1 MNQVRITN
9 RMLGQNVI
17 RNINRNL
24 EYMYR
29 VQEQMSTGKR
39 VNRPSDDPIVVA
51 RVLAFKTSIA
61 ANDQYKKNME
71 DAKGWIDASE
81 SALGMATDVLQ
92 RARELAVYGANGTMP
107 EESMQAL
114 GEEVEQL
121 LDEMVQVA
129 NTSYGGRYIFGG
141 TYTTAT
147 PFVKNTDANGIITS
161 IVYKGNPDPGELN
174 WEIAPGVV
182 VAVNENGAK
191 IFSQA
196 IVNGGKESIFD
207 LLIELRDALNGGN
220 YSALQ
225 STLGKFDQA
234 IDHLL
239 NIRAALGAK
248 SNRMEMAMSR
258 LDDTQTGLTTTMSK
272 LEDVDLAETVMNY
285 KNRENVYLA
294 SLATGAMVLQPSLI
308 DYLR

>member
-1 MNQVRITN
+1 MRITN
-9 RMLGQNVI
+9 RMLGQNVV

-24 EYMYR
+24 ENMYR
-29 VQEQMSTGKR
+29 TQEQMSTGKR

-51 RVLAFKTSIA
+51 RILAFKTSIA

-71 DAKGWIDASE
+71 DAKGWLDASE

-92 RARELAVYGANGTMP
+92 RARELAVYGSNGTMP
-107 EESMQAL
+107 AESMQAL
-114 GEEVEQL
+114 GQEVDQL

-129 NTSYGGRYIFGG
+129 NTSYGGRYLFGG
-141 TYTTAT
+141 TYTQET
-147 PFVKNTDANGIITS
+147 PFAKTITDGKISSVVYNG
-161 IVYKGNPDPGELN
+161 NLGELN

-182 VAVNENGAK
+182 VAVNENGGK

-196 IVNGGKESIFD
+196 IDNGGKDSIFD

-220 YSALQ
+220 YSAVQ

-239 NIRAALGAK
+239 NIRATLGAK
-248 SNRMEMAMSR
+248 SNRLEMAMSR
-258 LDDTQTGLTTTMSK
+258 LDDTQTGLTATMSK

-294 SLATGAMVLQPSLI
+294 SLATGAMVLQRSLI

>member
-129 NTSYGGRYIFGG
+129 NTSYGGRYLFGG
-141 TYTTAT
+141 TVTTKV
-147 PFVKNTDANGIITS
+147 PFNKISDTNNLQYPVAYQGDTGS
-161 IVYKGNPDPGELN
+161 LN

-182 VAVNENGAK
+182 LPVNENGRKVFVEAVDDG
-191 IFSQA
+191 S
-196 IVNGGKESIFD
+196 
-207 LLIELRDALNGGN
+207 GGN
-220 YSALQ
+220 LSLFKLLSDLSGALKSGDYGQ
-225 STLGKFDQA
+225 VEASLGKFDQA

-258 LDDTQTGLTTTMSK
+258 LDDTQIGLTTTMSK

>member
-9 RMLGQNVI
+9 RMLGQNVV

-129 NTSYGGRYIFGG
+129 NTSYGGRYLFGG
-141 TYTTAT
+141 TYTTGT
-147 PFVKNTDANGIITS
+147 PFEKESDPT
-161 IVYKGNPDPGELN
+161 NPDYPVKYEGNTGELN

-182 VAVNENGAK
+182 IPVNENGSKVFMEA
-191 IFSQA
+191 
-196 IVNGGKESIFD
+196 VNDGAGGKLSLFKLLSD
-207 LLIELRDALNGGN
+207 LSGALKRGN
-220 YSALQ
+220 YGQVEAS
-225 STLGKFDQA
+225 LGKFDQA

-258 LDDTQTGLTTTMSK
+258 LDDTQIGLTTTMSK

>member
-1 MNQVRITN
+1 MRITN
-9 RMLGQNVI
+9 RMLGQNVV

-61 ANDQYKKNME
+61 ANEQYKKNME

-107 EESMQAL
+107 DESMKAL
-114 GEEVEQL
+114 AAEVDQL
-121 LDEMVQVA
+121 IDELVQTA
-129 NTSYGGRYIFGG
+129 NTSYGGRFVFGG
-141 TYTTAT
+141 SKTMDA
-147 PFVKNTDANGIITS
+147 PFSRAGSAVSYNGDTQ
-161 IVYKGNPDPGELN
+161 DLN
-174 WEIAPGVV
+174 WEVAPKVTMAINVNGDATFMKVV
-182 VAVNENGAK
+182 DTNNDGKPDSIFSLLQKVHDALENGDNTAV
-191 IFSQA
+191 S
-196 IVNGGKESIFD
+196 N
-207 LLIELRDALNGGN
+207 
-220 YSALQ
+220 
-225 STLGKFDQA
+225 TLGQFDQA

-239 NIRAALGAK
+239 NIRATLGAK
-248 SNRMEMAMSR
+248 SNRLEMAMSR
-258 LDDTQTGLTTTMSK
+258 LDDTQIGLTTTMSK

-294 SLATGAMVLQPSLI
+294 SLATGAMVLQPSLL

>member
-1 MNQVRITN
+1 MRITN
-9 RMLGQNVI
+9 RMLGQNVVN
-17 RNINRNL
+17 NINRNL

-129 NTSYGGRYIFGG
+129 NTSYGGRYLFGG
-141 TYTTAT
+141 TYTTDT
-147 PFVKNTDANGIITS
+147 PFVRESDPA
-161 IVYKGNPDPGELN
+161 NPDFPVKYNGNTGEQN

-182 VAVNENGAK
+182 IPVNENGSKVFMEAVDDG
-191 IFSQA
+191 A
-196 IVNGGKESIFD
+196 GGKLSLFELLSD
-207 LLIELRDALNGGN
+207 LSGALKSGDYGQVEA
-220 YSALQ
+220 S
-225 STLGKFDQA
+225 LGKFDQA
-234 IDHLL
+234 VDHLL

-258 LDDTQTGLTTTMSK
+258 LDDTQIGLTTTMSK

-285 KNRENVYLA
+285 KNRENVYRA